1 MAILAIYGHLAIGP
15 YAMNQIF
22 GTSLDFRKNFRFLEK
37 FQIFGKIQI
46 LGKKSDL
53 IFSAKTRIVSVVAM
67 ANWGYKGIIKTSST
81 PFLFRASRPL
91 LIDGFPYRI
100 ASCIGTD
107 TFACTLS
114 LNFSDKTEDE
124 IADMGSRVSKCER
137 KGA

>member
-1 MAILAIYGHLAIGP
+1 
-15 YAMNQIF
+15 
-22 GTSLDFRKNFRFLEK
+22 
-37 FQIFGKIQI
+37 
-46 LGKKSDL
+46 
-53 IFSAKTRIVSVVAM
+53 M

-114 LNFSDKTEDE
+114 LNFSDKTIRGEPSFHQ
-124 IADMGSRVSKCER
+124 IFLYAWADFFGLVLRMTPLTKKVLNHLGRSITLSSIKN
-137 KGA
+137 